1 MSKTTVTDE
10 WMKQR
15 GYVRNN
21 EGVYERPTSYGGKP
35 TKVIS
40 TPAFKNVEH
49 LNPSDVI
56 IYKRGKQITKKSKYR
71 NVRCEY
77 DGLKFDSQKERDYY
91 IFLKGEEKAKRISHL
106 SCQKVFEIK
115 VNDKLICK
123 YRSDFWYINL
133 KTNLWECV
141 DVKSEITKKNAT
153 YRLKKKLLKSVL
165 NIDIIEK

>member
-40 TPAFKNVEH
+40 TPAFKNVE
-49 LNPSDVI
+49 LITDVKI
-56 IYKRGKQITKKSKYR
+56 KKSKYR
-71 NVRCEY
+71 NKRCEY
-77 DGLKFDSQKERDYY
+77 AGLKFDSQKERDYY

-165 NIDIIEK
+165 NIDIIEA